1 MKRIS
6 FLFLVLGVFA
16 LGVNAQLVV
25 DSVGRVLVGEGNAS
39 SQLSVYAKESKQAKA
54 AGVVHLRRGVV
65 GIDVTAKSSMAV
77 SPAIGLL
84 GRSVGAKCNIGVM
97 GSATYLFKGRSSVG
111 IYGTTSFVFPENL
124 DYPGTYAGYFDGPVL
139 ATGKIY
145 GSVYSLASVPKLS
158 SAKSVQTP
166 LLSSEEGESICDKLL
181 SLQPVQFVCEE
192 KVARSVPCQLGT
204 TSECVENLN
213 NQAFSSNVAKEEKTK
228 LVKHYGIDGEQLKNE
243 FPELVDEDLHGNF
256 HINYSEMVPL
266 LLQSI
271 RELSSRVRELE
282 GNNTVVKRNSQAM
295 SIENYAERMDV
306 VKMSQNAP
314 NPFAE
319 CSTIKLN
326 VPESTKSAII
336 NIYDQSGK
344 LVKTINLVDRGETD
358 ITVYASDLAEGMFLY
373 SLVIDGAVV
382 ATRRMV
388 VTRK

>member
-1 MKRIS
+1 M
-6 FLFLVLGVFA
+6 
-16 LGVNAQLVV
+16 
-25 DSVGRVLVGEGNAS
+25 
-39 SQLSVYAKESKQAKA
+39 
-54 AGVVHLRRGVV
+54 
-65 GIDVTAKSSMAV
+65 
-77 SPAIGLL
+77 
-84 GRSVGAKCNIGVM
+84 
-97 GSATYLFKGRSSVG
+97 
-111 IYGTTSFVFPENL
+111 
-124 DYPGTYAGYFDGPVL
+124 
-139 ATGKIY
+139 
-145 GSVYSLASVPKLS
+145 
-158 SAKSVQTP
+158 
-166 LLSSEEGESICDKLL
+166 
-181 SLQPVQFVCEE
+181 
-192 KVARSVPCQLGT
+192 PCQLGT

-213 NQAFSSNVAKEEKTK
+213 NQAFSSNVAKEEKTE

-373 SLVIDGAVV
+373 SLVADGAVV